1 MKAIKYAVAALT
13 LSAFTFA
20 AGAAEQVSPAQA
32 QNLNKIGVVSAQGAR
47 TLDELND
54 TLAAKAEAAGAK
66 AYSITSART
75 NDLASAP
82 RLFTTDCH
90 ALTDTFITLN

>member
-20 AGAAEQVSPAQA
+20 AGAGAAEQVSPAQA

-54 TLAAKAEAAGAK
+54 TLAAKAQAAGAK

-75 NDLASAP
+75 NDLASGTAV
-82 RLFTTDCH
+82 
-90 ALTDTFITLN
+90 IYN